1 MATQWYL
8 KSLAGVEG
16 PISSAELLQKVKQRE
31 ITADTLIRK
40 GDSKWTPAM
49 QVNGL
54 FDAAFP
60 ERASAPVTPAE
71 YPGDH

>member
-8 KSLAGVEG
+8 KTLGGVVG
-16 PISSAELLQKVKQRE
+16 PLSGKELLQKVKQRE
-31 ITADTLIRK
+31 VTAETLIRK

-49 QVNGL
+49 EVNGL

-60 ERASAPVTPAE
+60 GRATTSATPAE